1 MLDLDCFKECLD
13 KTKILDVEDEIKK
26 KTISKDST
34 IGHVLLIFI
43 YF

>member
-1 MLDLDCFKECLD
+1 MSSLDYFKECMD
-13 KTKILDVEDEIKK
+13 KTKILDAEDEIKK
-26 KTISKDST
+26 KTFFKDST